1 MPKLSDYMRIR
12 EAAEYLGVSQ
22 DTLRRWDRA
31 GKLTARRH
39 PVSRYRLYLRKE
51 LDVLLG
57 RVDKAEKADAPLH
70 WVKKKKKKAKRKR

>member
-1 MPKLSDYMRIR
+1 MSRKPAR
-12 EAAEYLGVSQ
+12 
-22 DTLRRWDRA
+22 RA
-31 GKLTARRH
+31 GIQALFA
-39 PVSRYRLYLRKE
+39 SRYRLYLRKE